1 MKKSKYELLLSDDII
16 QRVDYIAKRMVTSRS
31 ATVNRLL
38 GERLELPTPEGRLEP
53 LFEEMSAYFCR
64 SESPLYPFRI
74 PASDSVILINKD
86 HHGIQYEVILD
97 KTAPGV
103 IKGELRAFC
112 RTDALVVRQRSGSF
126 SSIIRV
132 IESKYLP
139 WQVRYGN
146 GEGVF
151 VRYFTMTPD
160 QPVEKL
166 TYYVGMID
174 KLFKGYLAGVYT
186 DKDLEQE
193 YLEYMHDGY
202 AGI

>member
-1 MKKSKYELLLSDDII
+1 M
-16 QRVDYIAKRMVTSRS
+16 
-31 ATVNRLL
+31 
-38 GERLELPTPEGRLEP
+38 
-53 LFEEMSAYFCR
+53 
-64 SESPLYPFRI
+64 
-74 PASDSVILINKD
+74 
-86 HHGIQYEVILD
+86 D

-103 IKGELRAFC
+103 INGELRAFC
-112 RTDALVVRQRSGSF
+112 RTDPLVVRQRSGSF

-151 VRYFTMTPD
+151 GRYFTMTPD